1 MHISFIQMQLMLDRL
16 LENVS
21 GSHSVSFEKS

>member
-1 MHISFIQMQLMLDRL
+1 MYISFIQMQLMLDRL

-21 GSHSVSFEKS
+21 GSHSVPFEKS

>member
-1 MHISFIQMQLMLDRL
+1 MYISFIQMQLMLDRL
-16 LENVS
+16 PEKVS